1 VAIEGVVTTSVL
13 GDALTRIREDVDK
26 HFDLLLPVPDDAR
39 ARLFQAMR
47 HAAIGGGKRLRPL
60 LLVATAGMFGVERDA
75 AVRTGCAV
83 EAIHAYSLIHDDLP
97 CMDDDAMRHGRP
109 TVHLAF
115 DEATAVLAGD
125 ALHALAFDIL
135 VSPQVTSDPF
145 VRCELVLTLAKASGM
160 DGMAGGTLVVTYA
173 ASPFARPIRNLMLLA
188 TPVDFNHM
196 DLFQTWADR
205 RYFDVDLLIREL
217 ELIPPEIM
225 LGAFDL
231 ARPANRPAGRATLW
245 NNMWND
251 DFVKSYRMF
260 DRWAAET
267 LPIPGAYFGTLV
279 KRLMWENALVAGT
292 LEVCGETV
300 DLGRIDAAILNVV
313 ARHDH
318 VVAHEATA
326 PLMTMTSSTDR
337 EEIIAKGGHVS
348 LVAGP
353 AALKR
358 LWPLVDQW
366 LAPRS
371 V

>member
-1 VAIEGVVTTSVL
+1 VAIEGVVTASVL

-160 DGMAGGTLVVTYA
+160 DGMAGGQMMDMMAEQAGERGEGFDLHTVTRLQQLKTGALLGASVEMGAILGRVPPEGRVHLKNYA
-173 ASPFARPIRNLMLLA
+173 RDIGLA
-188 TPVDFNHM
+188 
-196 DLFQTWADR
+196 FQIAD
-205 RYFDVDLLIREL
+205 DLLDHEGDEELAGKALRKDEAAGKATFVSLLGPGRAREQAQVL
-217 ELIPPEIM
+217 VEQAIGHLSSHGEEADV
-225 LGAFDL
+225 LRAL
-231 ARPANRPAGRATLW
+231 AR
-245 NNMWND
+245 
-251 DFVKSYRMF
+251 YII
-260 DRWAAET
+260 E
-267 LPIPGAYFGTLV
+267 
-279 KRLMWENALVAGT
+279 
-292 LEVCGETV
+292 
-300 DLGRIDAAILNVV
+300 
-313 ARHDH
+313 
-318 VVAHEATA
+318 
-326 PLMTMTSSTDR
+326 R
-337 EEIIAKGGHVS
+337 EY
-348 LVAGP
+348 
-353 AALKR
+353 
-358 LWPLVDQW
+358 
-366 LAPRS
+366 
-371 V
+371 